1 MSFPLSRVLVV
12 MGCCVAACAQP
23 AAPPSGTI
31 AGLVLD
37 SGSNAPIRRAVVT
50 LSSVEARPQDAVA
63 WTDASGRFAF
73 GYLPPGRYELRVTK
87 NGYQPAVYGAE
98 TPRRP
103 PDTVQLAAGEVRGD
117 IVFRLQLVITI
128 LGLVVGEGGEPLPGI
143 SITAMRWGWQRQKRR
158 LLPGPSVRSDTAGRY
173 RLTGLAPGR
182 YAIVASQLG
191 GPPIQRQSESVAGQ
205 PQRPYSYE
213 PQYYPGTD
221 RAESATLLP
230 VEPGH
235 EYAQIDFVLS
245 ARPIPSVQ
253 GRIAPPPGVSMFEQ
267 LSINVSRE
275 DLANRMSMG
284 AGVSQPDFAFR
295 FDQLQAGSYLFV
307 AQGTAGGRLYRGMQL
322 VEIPPEGVPD
332 LAIPLQ
338 PSIDLSGS
346 VSVEGP
352 DAAKSPASFVSLVPG
367 ENIRFNRPQLR
378 ATINKDGTFKIADVP
393 PGIWDINAGPVPPGG
408 YIKSMR
414 LGDQD
419 VLTEEMVIQSST
431 QASLKI
437 VISTRAATIQ
447 GDVTRNGETVRALV
461 LLAPEPRWRHVLS
474 FYRMVSA
481 DANGHF
487 EIKNAAP
494 GAYQLYAFDEL
505 DRESI
510 QDPEFL
516 KPFEP
521 AAVPVTLREGENPPR
536 KLSVISLAESG
547 AAQ

>member
-1 MSFPLSRVLVV
+1 MSFPLSRVSAVL
-12 MGCCVAACAQP
+12 GCCMVACAQP
-23 AAPPSGTI
+23 AVPPSGTI
-31 AGLVLD
+31 VGIVMD
-37 SGSNAPIRRAVVT
+37 SGSNVPIRRAVVT
-50 LSSVEARPQDAVA
+50 LSTVEARPQDAVA

-73 GYLPPGRYELRVTK
+73 GYLRPGRYELRVTK

-103 PDTVQLAAGEVRGD
+103 PDTVQLAAGEVRSD

-128 LGLVVGEGGEPLPGI
+128 LGSVVGEGGEPLPGI
-143 SITAMRWGWQRQKRR
+143 SITAMRWGWQRQKLRV
-158 LLPGPSVRSDTAGRY
+158 LPGPSARSDAAGRY

-191 GPPIQRQSESVAGQ
+191 GPPIQLQSESVAGQ
-205 PQRPYSYE
+205 PQRPYSYGS
-213 PQYYPGTD
+213 QYYPGTD
-221 RAESATLLP
+221 RAESATLFS

-235 EYAQIDFVLS
+235 EYSQIDFVLR

-253 GRIAPPPGVSMFEQ
+253 GRIVPPPGVSMFEQ

-275 DLANRMSMG
+275 DLANRMNMG

-295 FDQLQAGSYLFV
+295 FDQLQPGSYLFV
-307 AQGTAGGRLYRGMQL
+307 AQGTAGGRLYRGMQQ
-322 VEIPPEGVPD
+322 VEIPSEGVPD

-367 ENIRFNRPQLR
+367 DSIPFNRPQLR
-378 ATINKDGTFKIADVP
+378 ATVNKDGTFKIADVP

-408 YIKSMR
+408 YIKSMS
-414 LGDQD
+414 LGNQD

-431 QASLKI
+431 QAPLKI
-437 VISTRAATIQ
+437 VIGTRAATVQ
-447 GDVTRNGETVRALV
+447 GDVTGNGQPVRALV

-474 FYRMVSA
+474 FYRMVAA

-521 AAVPVTLREGENPPR
+521 AGVPVTLREGENPPR
-536 KLSVISLAESG
+536 KLLVISLAGSG
-547 AAQ
+547 AVQ

>member
-1 MSFPLSRVLVV
+1 MSFPLSGVLAAL
-12 MGCCVAACAQP
+12 GCCMVACAQP

-31 AGLVLD
+31 AGIVMD

-50 LSSVEARPQDAVA
+50 LSTVEARPQDAVA

-87 NGYQPAVYGAE
+87 NGYQQAVYGAE

-103 PDTVQLAAGEVRGD
+103 PDSVQLAAGEVRSD

-128 LGLVVGEGGEPLPGI
+128 LGSVVGEGGEPLPGI

-158 LLPGPSVRSDTAGRY
+158 LLPGPSVRSDAAGRY

-191 GPPIQRQSESVAGQ
+191 GPPIQLPSESVAGQ
-205 PQRPYSYE
+205 PQRSYSYGS
-213 PQYYPGTD
+213 QYYPATD
-221 RAESATLLP
+221 RAESATLLS

-235 EYAQIDFVLS
+235 EYSQIDFVLS

-253 GRIAPPPGVSMFEQ
+253 GRIVPPPGVSMFEQ

-275 DLANRMSMG
+275 DLANRFTMG
-284 AGVSQPDFAFR
+284 SGVSQPDFVFR
-295 FDQLQAGSYLFV
+295 FDQLQPGSYLLV
-307 AQGTAGGRLYRGMQL
+307 AQGIAGGRLYRGMQL
-322 VEIPPEGVPD
+322 VEIPSEGVPD

-352 DAAKSPASFVSLVPG
+352 DAAHSPASFVSLVPG
-367 ENIRFNRPQLR
+367 DNIPFNRPQLR
-378 ATINKDGTFKIADVP
+378 AIINKDGSFKISDVP

-431 QASLKI
+431 QAPLKI
-437 VISTRAATIQ
+437 VISTRAATVQ
-447 GDVTRNGETVRALV
+447 GDVTSNGQPARALV

-487 EIKNAAP
+487 EVKNASP
-494 GAYQLYAFDEL
+494 GVYQLYAFDEL

-516 KPFEP
+516 KPFES
-521 AAVPVTLREGENPPR
+521 AGVPVTLREGENPPR
-536 KLSVISLAESG
+536 KLSVISLAGSG
-547 AAQ
+547 AVQ

>member
-1 MSFPLSRVLVV
+1 M
-12 MGCCVAACAQP
+12 AACAQP

-31 AGLVLD
+31 AGIVLD
-37 SGSNAPIRRAVVT
+37 TGSNAPIRRAVVT
-50 LSSVEARPQDAVA
+50 LSTVEARPQDAVA

-73 GYLPPGRYELRVTK
+73 GYLPPGGYELRVTK
-87 NGYQPAVYGAE
+87 NGYQSVVYGAE

-103 PDTVQLAAGEVRGD
+103 PGTVQLAAGEVRGD

-128 LGLVVGEGGEPLPGI
+128 LGSVVGEGGEPLPGI

-158 LLPGPSVRSDTAGRY
+158 LLSGPSVRSDAAGRY

-191 GPPIQRQSESVAGQ
+191 GPPIQLQSESVAGQ
-205 PQRPYSYE
+205 PQQPYSYGS
-213 PQYYPGTD
+213 QYYPGTD
-221 RAESATLLP
+221 RAESASQLS

-235 EYAQIDFVLS
+235 EYSEIDFVLS

-253 GRIAPPPGVSMFEQ
+253 GKIVPPPGVSMFEQ

-275 DLANRMSMG
+275 DLANRMNLG
-284 AGVSQPDFAFR
+284 VGVSQPDFAFH
-295 FDQLQAGSYLFV
+295 FNQIQPGSYVFV
-307 AQGTAGGRLYRGMQL
+307 AQGTAGGRLYRGMQA
-322 VEIPPEGVPD
+322 VEVPSEGVPD

-338 PSIDLSGS
+338 PSIDLAGS

-352 DAAKSPASFVSLVPG
+352 DAAKFPASFVSLVPG
-367 ENIRFNRPQLR
+367 DNIPFTRPPLR
-378 ATINKDGTFKIADVP
+378 ATVNKDGTFKIAAVP

-419 VLTEEMVIQSST
+419 VLTEEMVIEPST
-431 QASLKI
+431 QTPLKI
-437 VISTRAATIQ
+437 VISTRAAAIQ
-447 GDVTRNGETVRALV
+447 GDVTSNGQPVRALV

-474 FYRMVSA
+474 FYRTVSA

-516 KPFEP
+516 KPFET
-521 AAVPVTLREGENPPR
+521 VGVTVTLREGENSPR
-536 KLSVISLAESG
+536 QLSVISLAGSG
-547 AAQ
+547 AVQ